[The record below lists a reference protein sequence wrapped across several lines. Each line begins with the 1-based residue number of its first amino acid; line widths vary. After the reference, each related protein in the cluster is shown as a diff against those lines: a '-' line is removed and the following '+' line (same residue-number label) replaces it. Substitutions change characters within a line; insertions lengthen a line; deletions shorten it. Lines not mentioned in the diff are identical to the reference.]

1 MANEILYSDLV
12 TNGGAVSEVLSSLV
26 VDSLIDPTDLRSL
39 CLNVPFDAMGSSTMA
54 ITRDA
59 AAGAFA
65 STGEAASVANSALT
79 TSEFTLAVSK
89 YSRAYELTDLVG
101 MSGSPIDLQRIVKKL
116 SDGVALTITDL
127 IVALFPSLSNSVGAT
142 GTDLSVDNIYDAQFQ
157 LNSSS
162 AMAPYACVLHPVQ
175 MNDFR
180 SSLRTESGAMTF
192 NAPTAEMLATKGAG
206 FQGSWNGI
214 EFWQSDSVETVNAG
228 ADRNGAM
235 FDSGC
240 FAYTLGNVSRI
251 QGHIPASNVI
261 LDAGEVLVELVRDGY
276 GGQSAAVAHMYPAVA
291 EVEDARG
298 VGIITDA

>member
-26 VDSLIDPTDLRSL
+26 VDSLVDPTDLRSL
-39 CLNVPFDAMGSSTMA
+39 CINVPFDTYGSSTMA

-65 STGEAASVANSALT
+65 SIAENAAVGNSANT

-89 YSRAYELTDLVG
+89 YSRAYELSDLVG
-101 MSGSPIDLQRIVKKL
+101 MSGSPIDLQRMVKKL

-127 IVALFPSLSNSVGAT
+127 IVALFPALSNNVGAS
-142 GTDLSVDNIYDAQFQ
+142 GSDLTMQNIYDAQFQ

-162 AMAPYACVLHPVQ
+162 ATGPYACVLHPVQ

-180 SSLRTESGAMTF
+180 NALRGETGATQF
-192 NAPTAEMLATKGAG
+192 FAPQAEMLATKGPG
-206 FQGSWNGI
+206 FQGTFNGI
-214 EFWQSDSVETVNAG
+214 EFHQSDSVETVNAG

-240 FAYTLGNVSRI
+240 FAYTMGNVSRI

-261 LDAGEVLVELVRDGY
+261 LDAGQVLVELVRDGY

>member
-54 ITRDA
+54 ITRDGA
-59 AAGAFA
+59 PGAFA
-65 STGEAASVANSALT
+65 STAENASVANSALT
-79 TSEFTLAVSK
+79 TSEFTLGVSK

-101 MSGSPIDLQRIVKKL
+101 MSGSPIDLQRIVSKL
-116 SDGVALTITDL
+116 SAGVALTITDL
-127 IVALFPSLSNSVGAT
+127 ICALFPSLSNNVGGSGVNLT
-142 GTDLSVDNIYDAQFQ
+142 VQNIYDAQFQ
-157 LNSSS
+157 LNSSAAS
-162 AMAPYACVLHPVQ
+162 GPYACVLHPVQ

-180 SSLRTESGAMTF
+180 DALRAETGAMQF
-192 NAPTAEMLATKGAG
+192 HAPTADMLATKGPG
-206 FQGSWNGI
+206 YQGAWNGI

-235 FDSGC
+235 FDRGC
-240 FAYTLGNVSRI
+240 FAYTMGNVSRI
-251 QGHIPASNVI
+251 QGHIPAPNVI